1 MYIFNPEHDLSLA
14 NFSSNYTPPASA
26 VKMAYDLAILPVWYS
41 KQSMVVAEGEI
52 NRAFLED
59 IRDKLPLK
67 AELISY
73 SDVAKQLNSSQSDKI
88 IPWGWN
94 PLLYRKLISHGVPE
108 CHLPDMAKLQL
119 LRDQSSRKHAVSLL
133 KELKCENKDYCGESY
148 YFKELDELLF
158 YLNSAK
164 GDKVLKMPLSGSGRG
179 LIWILG
185 EIIDKQTDWCRRV
198 IKGQGG
204 VVAEPVLDKVV
215 DFAME
220 FCLVNGDADFI
231 GYSLFSSAS
240 SGAYKGNVLISDEKI
255 ESVLAQYVDPELLS
269 QLRESLKV
277 RLAGLFPDYNG
288 YAGVDMM
295 ICNTLSGFKI
305 QPCVEINM
313 RMNMGV
319 VSRLFHNQFM
329 NEDGEGE
336 YIVDYFKK
344 PESACK
350 FHERLQQES
359 PLKIKNGKIVSGY
372 LSLTPVTADTHY
384 VAYVIVK

>member
-119 LRDQSSRKHAVSLL
+119 LRDQSSRKHAVYLL
-133 KELKCENKDYCGESY
+133 KELKYENKDYCGESY

-185 EIIDKQTDWCRRV
+185 EITDKQTDWCRRV

-220 FCLVNGDADFI
+220 FCLVNGDADLVHIRVMF
-231 GYSLFSSAS
+231 
-240 SGAYKGNVLISDEKI
+240 
-255 ESVLAQYVDPELLS
+255 
-269 QLRESLKV
+269 
-277 RLAGLFPDYNG
+277 
-288 YAGVDMM
+288 
-295 ICNTLSGFKI
+295 
-305 QPCVEINM
+305 
-313 RMNMGV
+313 
-319 VSRLFHNQFM
+319 
-329 NEDGEGE
+329 
-336 YIVDYFKK
+336 
-344 PESACK
+344 
-350 FHERLQQES
+350 
-359 PLKIKNGKIVSGY
+359 
-372 LSLTPVTADTHY
+372 
-384 VAYVIVK
+384 